1 MYKFINR
8 VIEIKNILN
17 HLWLIDTVLDIV
29 IILLTGF
36 LFIPYIGISPYWII
50 IPIFLYIVVSSRY
63 NFKKNIVALIE
74 EKYPE
79 LNERLRTVYDNKES
93 ENVVL
98 ETLAES
104 VLTDIEK
111 IKYSSF
117 FETKKLGMRIA
128 IIFLLVT
135 FLISTSII
143 NPMHNE
149 PKNDFT
155 TISSPLAG
163 NLNSKSMSSEG
174 NIFDEPSFVSVA
186 NDSRGL
192 IVNRGS
198 GSELNVPG
206 TEKKTPSIYP
216 SFPQDEDFTSTSS
229 QAYSEAVPVIYQQIV
244 KNYFM
249 NISRE

>member
-36 LFIPYIGISPYWII
+36 LFIPYIGISPYLII

-63 NFKKNIVALIE
+63 KFKKNIVALIE

-143 NPMHNE
+143 NPMHSE
-149 PKNDFT
+149 PKNDSA
-155 TISSPLAG
+155 TISSPLAR
-163 NLNSKSMSSEG
+163 NLNSKRMSPEG
-174 NIFDEPSFVSVA
+174 NIFEEPSIGRIA
-186 NDSRGL
+186 NDPRGFNL
-192 IVNRGS
+192 NPGS
-198 GSELNVPG
+198 GNELNLPG
-206 TEKKTPSIYP
+206 TKKKTPSIYP
-216 SFPQDEDFTSTSS
+216 SFP
-229 QAYSEAVPVIYQQIV
+229 
-244 KNYFM
+244 
-249 NISRE
+249 

>member
-36 LFIPYIGISPYWII
+36 LFIPYIGISPYLII
-50 IPIFLYIVVSSRY
+50 IHIFLYIVVSSRY
-63 NFKKNIVALIE
+63 KFKKNIVALIE

-104 VLTDIEK
+104 VLTDIKK

-117 FETKKLGMRIA
+117 FETTKLVMRIA

-143 NPMHNE
+143 NPMHSE
-149 PKNDFT
+149 PKNDST
-155 TISSPLAG
+155 TISCL
-163 NLNSKSMSSEG
+163 L
-174 NIFDEPSFVSVA
+174 
-186 NDSRGL
+186 
-192 IVNRGS
+192 
-198 GSELNVPG
+198 
-206 TEKKTPSIYP
+206 Y
-216 SFPQDEDFTSTSS
+216 TSD
-229 QAYSEAVPVIYQQIV
+229 AADDLLC
-244 KNYFM
+244 
-249 NISRE
+249 

>member
-36 LFIPYIGISPYWII
+36 LFIPYIGISPYLII

-63 NFKKNIVALIE
+63 KFKKNIVALIE

-143 NPMHNE
+143 NPMHSE
-149 PKNDFT
+149 PKNDST

-163 NLNSKSMSSEG
+163 NLNSKSMSPEG
-174 NIFDEPSFVSVA
+174 NIFDEPSFVSIA

-229 QAYSEAVPVIYQQIV
+229 QAYSEAVPLIYHQIV